1 MIPKRNTNNVKSS
14 NFYLS
19 DLYLLLYKILDIY
32 IHTLFYTP
40 SQITQLIQNGQVLI
54 VAMRS
59 MSKLINKKIMI
70 YNHIFSFFFH
80 IFITGAVQVNSL
92 LPCLAVQNKRNT
104 ADQSTQG
111 NREFPCTW

>member
-70 YNHIFSFFFH
+70 YNRIFSFFSH
-80 IFITGAVQVNSL
+80 LYNRRCTGKFPVAL
-92 LPCLAVQNKRNT
+92 LSGSKQKKYR
-104 ADQSTQG
+104 
-111 NREFPCTW
+111 